1 MSKINTENINY
12 NRFNKKVFRVFA
24 EEKVTKVY
32 YQDIIASSEE
42 EVTKILDNQKD
53 GLAWIEDS
61 EHPNAGAGDFKVFE
75 EDAEVLRDER
85 LTNSLKYEEFDELY
99 QDWWDDTYPDF
110 DKDKFQN
117 KIMKKIGWMK

>member
-61 EHPNAGAGDFKVFE
+61 EHPEAGAGDFEVFPE
-75 EDAEVLRDER
+75 NAEILRDER

-99 QDWWDDTYPDF
+99 QDWWDDTYPDY
-110 DKDKFQN
+110 DKDKWQEP
-117 KIMKKIGWMK
+117 IGGYR

>member
-1 MSKINTENINY
+1 MSKRDIENINY

-42 EVTKILDNQKD
+42 EVTKILDSQKD

-61 EHPNAGAGDFKVFE
+61 EHPEAGAGDFEVFPE
-75 EDAEVLRDER
+75 NAEVLRDER
-85 LTNSLKYEEFDELY
+85 LSNSLKYEEFDELY
-99 QDWWDDTYPDF
+99 QDWWDDTYPDY
-110 DKDKFQN
+110 DKDKWQEP
-117 KIMKKIGWMK
+117 IGGYR

>member
-61 EHPNAGAGDFKVFE
+61 EHPEAGAGDFEVFPE
-75 EDAEVLRDER
+75 NAEILRDER
-85 LTNSLKYEEFDELY
+85 LSNSLKYEEFDELY
-99 QDWWDDTYPDF
+99 QDWWDDTYPDY
-110 DKDKFQN
+110 DKDKWQEP
-117 KIMKKIGWMK
+117 IGGYR